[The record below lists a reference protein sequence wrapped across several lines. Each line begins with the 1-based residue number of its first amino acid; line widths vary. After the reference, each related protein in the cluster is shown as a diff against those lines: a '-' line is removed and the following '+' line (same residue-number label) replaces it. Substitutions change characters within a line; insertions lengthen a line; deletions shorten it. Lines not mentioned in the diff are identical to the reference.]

1 MRDRSGDFEERVLD
15 HPENAEQCYVRHGN
29 QQHASGGLAIAMM
42 PPMTRKAS
50 TSTSSAAITS
60 FVLVSMGGRMMHKVA
75 LPGSGCDAAVR
86 CGSSTAGSIS
96 PTDPPHG
103 PQGPEREMRA

>member
-1 MRDRSGDFEERVLD
+1 MRDRSGEFDERVID
-15 HPENAEQCYVRHGN
+15 DPENAEQRYIRHGD

-42 PPMTRKAS
+42 PPMTRNAS

-75 LPGSGCDAAVR
+75 LPRSGVR
-86 CGSSTAGSIS
+86 RGGAMWIKHRGV
-96 PTDPPHG
+96 H
-103 PQGPEREMRA
+103 